1 VAEEE
6 KVQEEKVN
14 GLTNRELKAATTTDR
29 PERKGGSMYVKILTR
44 ETETNPERSISI
56 LDVDEVEFFE
66 NELSF
71 KNYKEFCQGA
81 TRNLISEE
89 PFEGLQLVGCLS
101 ITRVTGKNEF
111 VMFDRVAFLCN
122 EQGKAVERF
131 LVS

>member
-1 VAEEE
+1 
-6 KVQEEKVN
+6 
-14 GLTNRELKAATTTDR
+14 
-29 PERKGGSMYVKILTR
+29 MYVKILTR